1 MARIRTIKPEF
12 FTSEQIVEC
21 STSARLLFVGLWCF
35 SDDGGVH
42 PASVKRIKMEVF
54 PGDDISTEQVQGL
67 IDELIRAKLIAEFE
81 SGGESYWCVLG
92 WKNHQK
98 IDRPTLKHP
107 QLDDDEISRIRRSLD
122 DDSTSTRRS
131 FDEHSTSPRDGME
144 GKGMESKGKEEESTG
159 AKVCVPQTDLPPDG
173 KPKGDDEQT
182 KPKPRFVPP
191 TLTEVEAYCRE
202 RSNRVDSQR
211 FHDFYTAKN
220 WMVGKNKMRDW
231 RAAVR
236 TWERDSER
244 QPAGSLYD
252 RHDPLRSLR
261 EYAASGGGS

>member
-122 DDSTSTRRS
+122 DDSTSIRIHL
-131 FDEHSTSPRDGME
+131 DEHSTSTRRVLATE
-144 GKGMESKGKEEESTG
+144 WKG
-159 AKVCVPQTDLPPDG
+159 
-173 KPKGDDEQT
+173 
-182 KPKPRFVPP
+182 
-191 TLTEVEAYCRE
+191 RE
-202 RSNRVDSQR
+202 
-211 FHDFYTAKN
+211 
-220 WMVGKNKMRDW
+220 W
-231 RAAVR
+231 
-236 TWERDSER
+236 
-244 QPAGSLYD
+244 
-252 RHDPLRSLR
+252 SLR
-261 EYAASGGGS
+261 ERKKRVRGQKSAFRRQTYRLTESLRATTSKRNPNRDSFHLR